1 MTGSTEWEVLK
12 TFLCNPAVFLF
23 MFIWVVCA
31 TVSINIHDVK
41 PMKFAFLV
49 TTVMFLFKL
58 FPL

>member
-1 MTGSTEWEVLK
+1 MNGPTEWEVLK
-12 TFLCNPAVFLF
+12 NFLFNPAMFIF
-23 MFIWVVCA
+23 MFIWLVCA
-31 TVSINIHDVK
+31 IVAINIGDVK

>member
-1 MTGSTEWEVLK
+1 MNGPTEWEVLK
-12 TFLCNPAVFLF
+12 NFLFNPAVFLF
-23 MFIWVVCA
+23 IFIWLVCA
-31 TVSINIHDVK
+31 TVAINIGDVK